1 MLPLLKRRMPL
12 PRLVA
17 LMAAKGDPA
26 ASGRALRRV
35 VFVVDAVLRLRGGDR
50 NCLERSLL
58 LYRFLG
64 AQERTPELRIGFVRD
79 GSASLV
85 GHAWVTIDGEPVG
98 EADHPSQ
105 LYDELLAF
113 AGDGSLLD

>member
-1 MLPLLKRRMPL
+1 MLPLLKRLMPL

-35 VFVVDAVLRLRGGDR
+35 VSVVDAVLRLRGGDL

-64 AQERTPELRIGFVRD
+64 GQERAPELRIGFVRD
-79 GSASLV
+79 GPASVV
-85 GHAWVTIDGEPVG
+85 GHAWVTIDGEPVA
-98 EADHPSQ
+98 EAEHPSQ
-105 LYDELLAF
+105 RYDELLAF
-113 AGDGSLLD
+113 AADGSRLR

>member
-1 MLPLLKRRMPL
+1 MLPLLKRLMPL

-35 VFVVDAVLRLRGGDR
+35 VSVVDAVLRLRGGDL

-64 AQERTPELRIGFVRD
+64 GQERAPELRIGFVRD
-79 GSASLV
+79 GPASLV
-85 GHAWVTIDGEPVG
+85 GHAWVTIDGEPVA
-98 EADHPSQ
+98 EAEHPSQ
-105 LYDELLAF
+105 RYDELLAF
-113 AGDGSLLD
+113 AADGSRLR